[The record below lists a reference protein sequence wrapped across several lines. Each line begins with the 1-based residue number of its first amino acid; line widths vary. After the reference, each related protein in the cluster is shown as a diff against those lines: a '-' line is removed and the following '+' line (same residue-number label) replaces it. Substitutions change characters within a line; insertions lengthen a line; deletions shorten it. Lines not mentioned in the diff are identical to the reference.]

1 MWEGQ
6 VAPCKATWYHLPI
19 WTSSV
24 NHWIWSLQALKTH
37 PFIKSA
43 FHKKEEQLWRE
54 DFWWYVYIL
63 YKDSSQTSV
72 AGNVFSLAERLKSNG
87 CVDLQIDSFFVVVG
101 RTQEWRPS
109 LMLTEFKARPL
120 PCIFCLV
127 AHKSKI
133 VCQAEMSG
141 SWQDAP
147 VTFQLERASVLQP
160 SGQISNNR
168 SSRKELSSNHKEV
181 SGNLLDKLLGAL
193 WLDKMMFCWVS
204 LDRLF
209 FIAFR
214 RSDIDID

>member
-1 MWEGQ
+1 MAVLTFE
-6 VAPCKATWYHLPI
+6 
-19 WTSSV
+19 
-24 NHWIWSLQALKTH
+24 
-37 PFIKSA
+37 
-43 FHKKEEQLWRE
+43 
-54 DFWWYVYIL
+54 
-63 YKDSSQTSV
+63 
-72 AGNVFSLAERLKSNG
+72 
-87 CVDLQIDSFFVVVG
+87 IDSFFVFVVG

-109 LMLTEFKARPL
+109 LMLTEFKTRPL

-193 WLDKMMFCWVS
+193 WLDKVMFCWVS
-204 LDRLF
+204 QTDCSSSPSEDQTLTLIKLF
-209 FIAFR
+209 NP
-214 RSDIDID
+214 

>member
-1 MWEGQ
+1 MA
-6 VAPCKATWYHLPI
+6 VLTFK
-19 WTSSV
+19 
-24 NHWIWSLQALKTH
+24 
-37 PFIKSA
+37 
-43 FHKKEEQLWRE
+43 
-54 DFWWYVYIL
+54 
-63 YKDSSQTSV
+63 
-72 AGNVFSLAERLKSNG
+72 
-87 CVDLQIDSFFVVVG
+87 IDSFFVVVG

-109 LMLTEFKARPL
+109 LMLTEFKAKPL

-193 WLDKMMFCWVS
+193 WLDKVMFCWVS

>member
-1 MWEGQ
+1 
-6 VAPCKATWYHLPI
+6 
-19 WTSSV
+19 
-24 NHWIWSLQALKTH
+24 
-37 PFIKSA
+37 
-43 FHKKEEQLWRE
+43 
-54 DFWWYVYIL
+54 
-63 YKDSSQTSV
+63 
-72 AGNVFSLAERLKSNG
+72 
-87 CVDLQIDSFFVVVG
+87 
-101 RTQEWRPS
+101 
-109 LMLTEFKARPL
+109 MLTEFKTRPL

-193 WLDKMMFCWVS
+193 WLDKVMFCWVS
-204 LDRLF
+204 LGRLF

-214 RSDIDID
+214 RSILVFEFQDDVFLQKPFGPCPRIWKVYCWRERGRKEREHGASYLDSMSCLSYTSMIGPEASVAGVRPVGIRLAGRALVSMSQTFKKLFLAVPV